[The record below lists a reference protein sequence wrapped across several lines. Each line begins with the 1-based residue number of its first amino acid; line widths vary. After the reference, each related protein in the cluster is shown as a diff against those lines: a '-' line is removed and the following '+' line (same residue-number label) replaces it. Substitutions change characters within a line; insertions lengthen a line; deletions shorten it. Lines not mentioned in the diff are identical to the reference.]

1 MSDPDK
7 CQAEASSVGRAATG
21 RRSSDRV
28 AWTVGAAVTLAAAM
42 SPMLLA
48 TPASA
53 RTAPVPNTVIATVPV
68 PNTPEFTSADPG
80 RGVVWMSGPSQAVEI
95 KESTHKIIRTV
106 DLEAYPIAQTID
118 PVTGKLIQA
127 TTDGH
132 VLLINEANGAQTEI
146 PAASTT
152 NTLGEGIG
160 ADTVTGNIYV
170 TDQGPGNKP
179 STISEI
185 SQRTNSVIASIDN
198 PNGAEAVAV
207 NSSTGTVYV
216 STIWTQNRTV
226 LAGSVLVIK
235 EKTNKVTDT
244 ITNVGNLPYAMT
256 LDPAS
261 GKLFAANYFQHSLA
275 IINLKTNKVTDQVA
289 LPDGAADFPAADV
302 VNGMVYVMDFDE
314 GNLWVVSEKT
324 KSLVATIALPDA
336 AGGLAVDP
344 TKALVFAGSESP
356 GSGSLAII
364 QAAPPSR

>member
-1 MSDPDK
+1 MSNPDK
-7 CQAEASSVGRAATG
+7 CQAEAGSDGRAATG
-21 RRSSDRV
+21 RRSSHRA

-53 RTAPVPNTVIATVPV
+53 KTAPVPNTVIATVPV
-68 PNTPEFTSADPG
+68 PNTPEFTSVDPG

-160 ADTVTGNIYV
+160 VDTVTGNIYV

-216 STIWTQNRTV
+216 STIWTQNQTV

-244 ITNVGNLPYAMT
+244 INNVGNLPYAMT
-256 LDPAS
+256 LDPVS

-289 LPDGAADFPAADV
+289 LPDGAADFPAANV

-356 GSGSLAII
+356 GSGSLAVI